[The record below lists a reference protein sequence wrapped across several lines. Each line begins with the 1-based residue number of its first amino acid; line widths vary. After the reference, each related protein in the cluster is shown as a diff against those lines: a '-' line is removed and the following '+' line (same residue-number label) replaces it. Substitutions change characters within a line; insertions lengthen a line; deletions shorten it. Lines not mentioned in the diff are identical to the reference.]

1 MPVTRLITMESLLIE
16 FASRFI
22 KELSLLLNDSIF
34 IAFISLT
41 AFHLAITVGYFIYVS
56 RASRKPWNLRVSDD
70 YEPYVTIIVPAYKEA
85 RVIGKKIE
93 NIANLYYPKHKLQVI
108 IIGDPETI
116 DAAKKSIHMLNGMKV
131 LLLEEKE
138 RLGKANALNY
148 ALKFAEGE
156 IIATSDADAMW
167 SPDALKNAV
176 KYFSDPIVAAVTGH
190 EIISNASKN
199 IHTYSEQS
207 YRKMYYTM
215 RLGESKIWSTM
226 IFQGELALYRRSY
239 LKHFESRPGYSDDTG
254 TVIRLI
260 KEGCRC
266 IYIPKAKFA
275 DAVPPNLKDK
285 IKLKSRRGQHLIN
298 ALTEAL
304 KYKIKGMLPL
314 PACIV
319 IANFYMHVLAPI
331 IQLVTPILLAVSLI
345 RSTALVT
352 SILLIAILAIL
363 MLSKNIRSL
372 AELYIIS
379 SLALTLALIRNIM
392 GTRSAVWER
401 IESMREYEAT
411 ATTK

>member
-1 MPVTRLITMESLLIE
+1 MESLLIE

-93 NIANLYYPKHKLQVI
+93 NIANLYYPKHKLQVL

-176 KYFSDPIVAAVTGH
+176 EYFSDPIVAAVTGH

-199 IHTYSEQS
+199 IHTYSEQL
-207 YRKMYYTM
+207 YRKTYYVM

-239 LKHFESRPGYSDDTG
+239 LKHFESKPGYSDDTG

-260 KEGCRC
+260 KEGYRC
-266 IYIPKAKFA
+266 IYIPEAKFA
-275 DAVPPNLKDK
+275 DAAPPNLKDK
-285 IKLKSRRGQHLIN
+285 IKLKSRRGQHLVN

-304 KYKIKGMLPL
+304 KSKINGNFPL
-314 PACIV
+314 PASIV
-319 IANFYMHVLAPI
+319 LANFYMHVVAPI
-331 IQLVTPILLAVSLI
+331 IQLAIPILLAVSLVRNI
-345 RSTALVT
+345 ALITSALVLVVLVT
-352 SILLIAILAIL
+352 L
-363 MLSKNIRSL
+363 MLKRDIRAL
-372 AELYIIS
+372 AELYITS
-379 SLALTLALIRNIM
+379 SLALTLALMKSII
-392 GTRSAVWER
+392 GTRSTAWEK
-401 IESMREYEAT
+401 IESMRET
-411 ATTK
+411 

>member
-1 MPVTRLITMESLLIE
+1 MT
-16 FASRFI
+16 
-22 KELSLLLNDSIF
+22 ELSLPLKDSVF
-34 IAFISLT
+34 IGFISITVL
-41 AFHLAITVGYFIYVS
+41 HLAITVGYLIYAS
-56 RASRKPWNLRVSDD
+56 RASRKPWNLKISNN
-70 YEPYVTIIVPAYKEA
+70 YEPSVSIIVPTYKEA
-85 RVIGKKIE
+85 KIIGRKIE

-108 IIGDPETI
+108 VIGDPETV
-116 DAAKKSIHMLNGMKV
+116 DAAKKSVHMLNDIKV

-176 KYFSDPIVAAVTGH
+176 KYFSDPVVAAVTGH

-199 IHTYSEQS
+199 IHTYSEQL
-207 YRKMYYTM
+207 YRKTYYVL

-239 LKHFESRPGYSDDTG
+239 LKYFESRPGYSDDTG

-260 KEGCRC
+260 KEGYRC
-266 IYIPKAKFA
+266 IYIPEAKFA
-275 DAVPPNLKDK
+275 DAAPPNLKDK

-331 IQLVTPILLAVSLI
+331 IQLTTPILLAVSLI
-345 RSTALVT
+345 RNTALVT
-352 SILLIAILAIL
+352 SVLLIAILATP
-363 MLSKNIRSL
+363 MLNKNIRSL
-372 AELYIIS
+372 AELYITS
-379 SLALTLALIRNIM
+379 SLTLTIALIRNIM

-401 IESMREYEAT
+401 IESMREI
-411 ATTK
+411 